1 MSMTRTLLSFMMV
14 LICVQSASA
23 AAAGSPRL
31 HGSIALTKPASSQP
45 PSDFMTV
52 VRRLQNQALSHNAKY
67 RSYVGQLHKESTSKE
82 RAKARASDMANY
94 AMLFKGVSP
103 STEGGEAILKAKLPA
118 KNVAAAAFGKQQMED
133 QVQRQVVSQMLEM
146 AMGMGNENGAGSQ
159 QLNHAD
165 RMLRQTAGA
174 AAATASA
181 QFLRSISNT
190 KAVDATGLSQ
200 WSAQSTQANV
210 ATAVKIAAG
219 RDAVIAAIKQEVH
232 HYNRHKKGAL
242 GAQRVT
248 RTALS
253 AASLTP
259 SIVGPV
265 AQVLLF
271 GEILGTGG
279 TEQDKLLKELYID
292 KRLESRIGLLT
303 DLSHMA
309 IYYHHVGVST
319 HNKVLEASS
328 RSLLTSL
335 VGPTEAAALIR

>member
-1 MSMTRTLLSFMMV
+1 M
-14 LICVQSASA
+14 
-23 AAAGSPRL
+23 
-31 HGSIALTKPASSQP
+31 TKPVAGQAS
-45 PSDFMTV
+45 SDFMTV
-52 VRRLQNQALSHNAKY
+52 VRRLQNQALSHNATY
-67 RSYVGQLHKESTSKE
+67 RNYISQLHKESSSKA

-103 STEGGEAILKAKLPA
+103 STEGGEAILKGKLPPRSL
-118 KNVAAAAFGKQQMED
+118 AAAACGKQQMED
-133 QVQRQVVSQMLEM
+133 QVQRQLASQIMEM
-146 AMGMGNENGAGSQ
+146 AMGMGSANNSSANQ
-159 QLNHAD
+159 QVSHAD
-165 RMLRQTAGA
+165 RMLRNTAGA
-174 AAATASA
+174 AAANESA
-181 QFLRSISNT
+181 QFLRGLAT
-190 KAVDATGLSQ
+190 TAVADAGVPCQ
-200 WSAQSTQANV
+200 WSAQSTEANV
-210 ATAVKIAAG
+210 STAVKIAAT
-219 RDAVIAAIKQEVH
+219 RDPVIAALRHEVH

-265 AQVLLF
+265 AQVFLF

-292 KRLESRIGLLT
+292 KRLESRVGLLT

-319 HNKVLEASS
+319 HNKVLQASS
-328 RSLLTSL
+328 KSLLTSL
-335 VGPTEAAALIR
+335 VGPTDAAALTR